1 MSRIKLFA
9 LLTTIIFIASL
20 FAGCGGNSAVKKDD
34 MKEPVELTYYFL
46 SYGEIKDLPLVEAKI
61 NEYLKPKINA
71 TIKLMPIADAD
82 YNQKLTTMASAGE
95 PMDLVFTSFWA
106 YPFIKA
112 VNTGQ
117 LLALNELLD
126 LYGPDVKKNEYP
138 EYWPA
143 VTVNGN
149 IYAVP
154 INGGIAYQQAYTFNK
169 VLVEKYNVDL
179 SAIKTFED
187 LYAALVKVKK
197 QAPNLNGLACNS
209 AYAPAD
215 EIDYVFDRDFP
226 AAVKIDDPT
235 CKVYNQFND
244 PRVIQL
250 LKIYHEMYKLGIV
263 PRDKINSGNVQLF
276 RQGKTMCEINVF
288 GPGLD
293 GIMTRTYGFDTI
305 SIPANSR
312 GVKSTF
318 SATGN
323 MLAISATSKHP
334 ERTMMFLN
342 LLNSDPYLSNLCA
355 YGIEGIHWKAVGT
368 DRLDFL
374 PQHLNYNISL
384 VGNPFIGRLTPTDPD
399 NLWDILKKANAVAT
413 KSPIFGFSFNPDP
426 VKNEMSAIQ
435 NVKDEF
441 VPHLFVGEVDVDS
454 TLAKMN
460 EKFTASGLDKVLS
473 EMQRQIDAWKKTQK

>member
-1 MSRIKLFA
+1 MSEKQNNSSGVGLVVRGLRKSFGGQEVLKGVDIEVKPGEIFVIMGPSGSGKSVLLKHLIGLEEPDAGEILINGESITTPEIAAKYRMALVFQSGA
-9 LLTTIIFIASL
+9 LLNSL
-20 FAGCGGNSAVKKDD
+20 TVGTPDEVK
-34 MKEPVELTYYFL
+34 
-46 SYGEIKDLPLVEAKI
+46 
-61 NEYLKPKINA
+61 
-71 TIKLMPIADAD
+71 
-82 YNQKLTTMASAGE
+82 
-95 PMDLVFTSFWA
+95 
-106 YPFIKA
+106 
-112 VNTGQ
+112 
-117 LLALNELLD
+117 
-126 LYGPDVKKNEYP
+126 
-138 EYWPA
+138 
-143 VTVNGN
+143 
-149 IYAVP
+149 
-154 INGGIAYQQAYTFNK
+154 
-169 VLVEKYNVDL
+169 
-179 SAIKTFED
+179 
-187 LYAALVKVKK
+187 
-197 QAPNLNGLACNS
+197 
-209 AYAPAD
+209 
-215 EIDYVFDRDFP
+215 
-226 AAVKIDDPT
+226 
-235 CKVYNQFND
+235 QFND

-250 LKIYHEMYKLGIV
+250 LKVYHDMYKLGIV
-263 PRDKINSGNVQLF
+263 PRDKVNSNNVQLF
-276 RQGKTMCEINVF
+276 QQGKTMCEINVF

-293 GIMTRTYGFDTI
+293 GIMTRTYGFNTI

-355 YGIEGIHWKAVGT
+355 YGIEGVHWKAVGT

-374 PQHLNYNISL
+374 PQHINYNASL

-399 NLWDILKKANAVAT
+399 NLWDILKKANAAAT

-460 EKFTASGLDKVLS
+460 DKLNASGLDKVIN
-473 EMQRQIDAWKKTQK
+473 EMQKQIDAWKKTQK